1 MVDIPWLSL
10 IMVVNTPET
19 EIHEPYENK
28 TEKKNKTTTTTTTTL
43 HARKRRPGTNV
54 PKVVKYKS
62 PSRSKPNN

>member
-1 MVDIPWLSL
+1 MVDISWLSL

-28 TEKKNKTTTTTTTTL
+28 TEKKKTTTTTTTL
-43 HARKRRPGTNV
+43 HARKRRPDTNV

>member
-1 MVDIPWLSL
+1 MVDISWLSL

-28 TEKKNKTTTTTTTTL
+28 TEKKTTTTTTL

>member
-1 MVDIPWLSL
+1 MVDISWLSL
-10 IMVVNTPET
+10 IMVLNTPET

-28 TEKKNKTTTTTTTTL
+28 TEKKKTTTTTTTL
-43 HARKRRPGTNV
+43 HARKRRPDTNV

>member
-1 MVDIPWLSL
+1 MVDISWLSL

-28 TEKKNKTTTTTTTTL
+28 TEKKTTTTTTTTL
-43 HARKRRPGTNV
+43 HARKRRPDTNV

>member
-1 MVDIPWLSL
+1 MVDISWLSL

-28 TEKKNKTTTTTTTTL
+28 TEKKKTTTTTTTL

-62 PSRSKPNN
+62 PSRSKRNN

>member
-1 MVDIPWLSL
+1 MVDISWLSL
-10 IMVVNTPET
+10 IMVVNTLET

-28 TEKKNKTTTTTTTTL
+28 TEKKKTTTTTTTL

>member
-1 MVDIPWLSL
+1 MVDISWLSL

-19 EIHEPYENK
+19 EIHKPYENK
-28 TEKKNKTTTTTTTTL
+28 TEKKKTTTTTTTL
-43 HARKRRPGTNV
+43 HARKRRPDTNV

>member
-1 MVDIPWLSL
+1 MVDISWLSL

-19 EIHEPYENK
+19 AIHEPYENK
-28 TEKKNKTTTTTTTTL
+28 TEKKKTTTTTTL
-43 HARKRRPGTNV
+43 HARKRRPDTNV

>member
-1 MVDIPWLSL
+1 MVDISWLSL

-28 TEKKNKTTTTTTTTL
+28 TEKKKKTTTTTL

-62 PSRSKPNN
+62 PSRSKRNN

>member
-1 MVDIPWLSL
+1 MVDISWLSL

-28 TEKKNKTTTTTTTTL
+28 TEKKKTTTL

>member
-1 MVDIPWLSL
+1 MVDISWLSL

-28 TEKKNKTTTTTTTTL
+28 TEKTTTTTTTL

>member
-1 MVDIPWLSL
+1 MVDISWLSL

-28 TEKKNKTTTTTTTTL
+28 TEKKKTTTTTTL

-62 PSRSKPNN
+62 PSRSKRNN